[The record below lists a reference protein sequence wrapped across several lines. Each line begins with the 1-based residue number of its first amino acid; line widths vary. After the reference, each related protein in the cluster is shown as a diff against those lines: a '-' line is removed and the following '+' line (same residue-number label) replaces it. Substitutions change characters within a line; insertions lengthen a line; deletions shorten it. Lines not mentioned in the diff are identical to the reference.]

1 MVDLWSDST
10 SDSTMGIWENP
21 QPKRFSRGAIAA
33 SVCLHVVVLAALMY
47 KPIPP
52 LLKQTSS
59 LKGDGGR
66 GRQSI
71 TLIAPGANVPLSPI
85 RTNEPLAEKKVH
97 APRPR
102 PKKEL
107 AAIPEPKPLP
117 ASSDSLKPGMP
128 GYVLGS
134 LTTGFA
140 SNHDVRIALPVH
152 APDPPIVRAKLPDW
166 IRGDVVV
173 EVTIDEQGHVVNT
186 VVLQTVG
193 YGLEDTV
200 VATLREWK
208 WVPATVDGTK
218 VASRQ
223 DVRFH
228 FPS

>member
-1 MVDLWSDST
+1 M
-10 SDSTMGIWENP
+10 
-21 QPKRFSRGAIAA
+21 
-33 SVCLHVVVLAALMY
+33 CLHLVVLAALMY
-47 KPIPP
+47 KPVPP
-52 LLKQTSS
+52 LLMPTSS
-59 LKGDGGR
+59 LKGDAGR
-66 GRQSI
+66 GRQ
-71 TLIAPGANVPLSPI
+71 TMALVTPGANVPLSPLL
-85 RTNEPLAEKKVH
+85 TNEPLAERKVQ
-97 APRPR
+97 APRPK
-102 PKKEL
+102 PKKQE
-107 AAIPEPKPLP
+107 AAVPEPKPMS

-186 VVLQTVG
+186 IVLQTVG
-193 YGLEDTV
+193 FGLEDTV

-208 WVPATVDGTK
+208 WVPATVDGLK

>member
-1 MVDLWSDST
+1 M
-10 SDSTMGIWENP
+10 
-21 QPKRFSRGAIAA
+21 
-33 SVCLHVVVLAALMY
+33 H
-47 KPIPP
+47 KPAPP
-52 LLKQTSS
+52 LLKQTTS

-66 GRQSI
+66 GQQAI
-71 TLIAPGANVPLSPI
+71 ALFAPGANIPLSPLH
-85 RTNEPLAEKKVH
+85 TNEPLPEKKVH

-102 PKKEL
+102 PRKEL
-107 AAIPEPKPLP
+107 AAVPQPKPLP

-140 SNHDVRIALPVH
+140 GNHDVHIALPVH

-173 EVTIDEQGHVVNT
+173 EVTIDEQGHVTNT

-193 YGLEDTV
+193 FGLEDTV

-208 WVPATVDGTK
+208 WVPATVDGLK

>member
-1 MVDLWSDST
+1 
-10 SDSTMGIWENP
+10 MGIWENP
-21 QPKRFSRGAIAA
+21 RPRQFSRTAIGA
-33 SVCLHVVVLAALMY
+33 SVCLHILFLAALMY

-52 LLKQTSS
+52 LLKQTTS

-66 GRQSI
+66 GQQVI
-71 TLIAPGANVPLSPI
+71 ALIAPGANVPLSPLL
-85 RTNEPLAEKKVH
+85 TNEPLAEKKMH
-97 APRPR
+97 APRR
-102 PKKEL
+102 RSKKEL
-107 AAIPEPKPLP
+107 AAVPEPKPLP
-117 ASSDSLKPGMP
+117 AASDSLKPGMP

-140 SNHDVRIALPVH
+140 SSHDVHIALPVH

-166 IRGDVVV
+166 IRGDVIV
-173 EVTIDEQGHVVNT
+173 EVTIDEQGHVTNT

-193 YGLEDTV
+193 FGLEDTV

-208 WVPATVDGTK
+208 WVPAMVDGLK